1 MRTTG
6 SDSGAARLHTI
17 TVWLVVL
24 AIFGVAAFDAISVMA
39 SRVST
44 ENDAQSAAYAASSA
58 WHNSHSIEMA
68 YQAAVTTVAGNGE
81 TVLTKSFSIDA
92 DGTAHLVLRS
102 RVHSI
107 LLNDIGPLKKY
118 TITLEH
124 GDANSIN

>member
-1 MRTTG
+1 MRT
-6 SDSGAARLHTI
+6 SSNDSGAARLHLI
-17 TVWLVVL
+17 TGWLVVL
-24 AIFGVAAFDAISVMA
+24 AILGVCVFDGISIMS

-58 WHNSHSIEMA
+58 WHNSHSIELA

-81 TVLTKSFSIDA
+81 TVLTHGFTIDP

-102 RVHSI
+102 HARSI
-107 LLNDIGPLKKY
+107 LLTHIGPLKHY